1 LHVNRAQQ
9 ELAPALQGDD
19 SLSGSICPGGA
30 IGHRSIVL
38 KNSDLDVADRL
49 SIEWPTLLRRKLQ
62 RRNPPTSQR
71 KPQV

>member
-1 LHVNRAQQ
+1 MNRVQQ
-9 ELAPALQGDD
+9 EPASALQGDD